1 MSKLVL
7 IAAVALD
14 FAGRGAAADRA
25 VAQVIK
31 SKAAEAFARARAGGA
46 AGPEKAERQREQIS
60 RRLRAESS
68 RRPPRHR
75 RDVYTGQ
82 RGGDYPPAATAGRL
96 RREVLRGVRLLRG

>member
-7 IAAVALD
+7 IASLALH

-60 RRLRAESS
+60 RRAPYR
-68 RRPPRHR
+68 
-75 RDVYTGQ
+75 
-82 RGGDYPPAATAGRL
+82 
-96 RREVLRGVRLLRG
+96 

>member
-31 SKAAEAFARARAGGA
+31 SKAAEAFARARAARPEEADDRLSDSDA
-46 AGPEKAERQREQIS
+46 AVS
-60 RRLRAESS
+60 
-68 RRPPRHR
+68 
-75 RDVYTGQ
+75 
-82 RGGDYPPAATAGRL
+82 PATS
-96 RREVLRGVRLLRG
+96 LLVAAAAAVAAF